1 MPAAVVAALG
11 PAAAAPRIAGPEA
24 PPAGAPPRAPI
35 GVTPP
40 AAPASAPAAAVPEVV
55 IALPEG
61 DEGERDVLLGV
72 ALQARR
78 ALASDL
84 GVASLPRFT
93 LRLHPTVESYQRAT
107 GQPWYTAGATLD
119 TEIHLVPLTV
129 LRERGV
135 LERTIRHEI
144 VHLLTQTE
152 LANRPLWVREGTA
165 IYFAGDGAGVGESP
179 RRADPG
185 GRIVCPGDRELR
197 EPASPGAL
205 SNAYVRAAA
214 CVSRQIVAGR
224 KWTEIR

>member
-1 MPAAVVAALG
+1 M
-11 PAAAAPRIAGPEA
+11 I
-24 PPAGAPPRAPI
+24 
-35 GVTPP
+35 
-40 AAPASAPAAAVPEVV
+40 

-61 DEGERDVLLGV
+61 DEGERDVLLDV
-72 ALQARR
+72 ALQARS

-84 GVASLPRFT
+84 GVANLPRFT

-152 LANRPLWVREGTA
+152 LATPSAVGPRRHGHLFCGRRWGT
-165 IYFAGDGAGVGESP
+165 GESA

-185 GRIVCPGDRELR
+185 GKIVCPGDGELR

-205 SNAYVRAAA
+205 SNAYARAAA

-224 KWTEIR
+224 KWSEIR